1 MFVSLRTVSLPAGRE
16 GECSHLVEALRKAV
30 SQLAGVKKSWIAQAM
45 PAVSLNAGHLVWRMT
60 FASEREALHAPLL
73 PSWRETIAPL
83 LADTQISGVGYR
95 VTRSAGTRGGR
106 GIWRALIF
114 RIIPEGFPHSAK
126 QLEEGL
132 LLFPKYIRTIRSWA
146 LSAVAT
152 VEGPK
157 TFTHVWEQEFDSLD
171 GFTGEY
177 MQHPLHWGLID
188 SYFDAEYPQYVAD
201 PYLVQVVGEIDGPII
216 T

>member
-1 MFVSLRTVSLPAGRE
+1 
-16 GECSHLVEALRKAV
+16 
-30 SQLAGVKKSWIAQAM
+30 
-45 PAVSLNAGHLVWRMT
+45 
-60 FASEREALHAPLL
+60 
-73 PSWRETIAPL
+73 
-83 LADTQISGVGYR
+83 
-95 VTRSAGTRGGR
+95 
-106 GIWRALIF
+106 
-114 RIIPEGFPHSAK
+114 
-126 QLEEGL
+126 
-132 LLFPKYIRTIRSWA
+132 

-157 TFTHVWEQEFDSLD
+157 IFTHVWEQEFDSID

-188 SYFDAEYPQYVAD
+188 SYFDAEYPHYVAD